1 MPEYVFKFKLPA
13 PIPQDVL
20 KVELDKFIREMLRKY
35 GVYEVNVEVK
45 STNPDA
51 QVEVATGSDGEELEA
66 SEEGLI

>member
-20 KVELDKFIREMLRKY
+20 RVELDKFVREMLRKY

-51 QVEVATGSDGEELEA
+51 QVEVDSETDGEEPEA
-66 SEEGLI
+66 TEEGLI